1 MNKRKIIIFFIL
13 YFLFGISVNIVHPI
27 TVEYVTLLNLPDEY
41 FGFFSSLMSLGQVVG
56 AISFG
61 FLSDKIGRK
70 WLVVLGLLG
79 YALSQIGFGFINSIP
94 VIILI
99 FRFLAGFFIS
109 APSTLFVSLCI
120 DYSKKDNKVKM
131 LSILTSCYI
140 LGTSFGY
147 EIGGFLKDILNFST
161 SNIFVFQ
168 ICFTTITAILFSI
181 FIKDI
186 YKTKV
191 NNEKNIDNDR
201 KTNNKINP
209 IIYFLLIC
217 LMILTVGQIL
227 VNKYLDTYI
236 IHIGYK
242 ASILGHYVLITG
254 IFSAVSNLLVI
265 PFIKKIKGNK
275 LTYCLTI
282 FIFISAILVFI
293 TFSIKTN
300 ILYLLFSTHLIYIII
315 KGLITPLEQNELSNY
330 IKDTNNG
337 KITGARQTILSIG
350 NVFGPLI
357 GSLVYTKGSPT
368 IFIVGGGII
377 LFALLMYIIYFIIK
391 RKKHYV

>member
-56 AISFG
+56 AILFG

-70 WLVVLGLLG
+70 WLVILGLIG

-94 VIILI
+94 FVILI

-120 DYSKKDNKVKM
+120 DYSNKETKVKM

-140 LGTSFGY
+140 LGTSVGY
-147 EIGGFLKDILNFST
+147 EIGGLLKDIIGLSID
-161 SNIFVFQ
+161 NIFIFQ
-168 ICFTTITAILFSI
+168 VCFTTLTATLFGI
-181 FIKDI
+181 FIKDVYKNNNSQKNI
-186 YKTKV
+186 VVNKSSKTKH
-191 NNEKNIDNDR
+191 NYL
-201 KTNNKINP
+201 
-209 IIYFLLIC
+209 IYLLLTS
-217 LMILTVGQIL
+217 LMILTIGQIL
-227 VNKYLDTYI
+227 INKYLDTYI
-236 IHIGYK
+236 IHIGFK

-254 IFSAVSNLLVI
+254 IFSAVSNLLII

-275 LTYCLTI
+275 LGYCLSI
-282 FIFISAILVFI
+282 FIFISSILVFI

-330 IKDTNNG
+330 INNNNNG
-337 KITGARQTILSIG
+337 KLTGARQTIISIG
-350 NVFGPLI
+350 NVLGPLL
-357 GSLVYTKGSPT
+357 GSLIYSKGSPT
-368 IFIVGGGII
+368 IFMVASVILLISLII
-377 LFALLMYIIYFIIK
+377 YIIYFISK

>member
-1 MNKRKIIIFFIL
+1 MNNKKIFIFFIL

-56 AISFG
+56 AILFG

-70 WLVVLGLLG
+70 WLVILGLIG

-94 VIILI
+94 FIILI

-120 DYSKKDNKVKM
+120 DYSNKETKVKM

-140 LGTSFGY
+140 LGTSVGY
-147 EIGGFLKDILNFST
+147 EIGGLLKDIIGLSID
-161 SNIFVFQ
+161 NIFIFQ
-168 ICFTTITAILFSI
+168 VCFTTLTATLFGI
-181 FIKDI
+181 FIKDVYKNNNDQKNI
-186 YKTKV
+186 VINESSKTK
-191 NNEKNIDNDR
+191 NNYL
-201 KTNNKINP
+201 
-209 IIYFLLIC
+209 IYLLLAS
-217 LMILTVGQIL
+217 LMILTIGQIL
-227 VNKYLDTYI
+227 INKYLDTYI
-236 IHIGYK
+236 IHIGFK

-254 IFSAVSNLLVI
+254 IFSAVSNLLII
-265 PFIKKIKGNK
+265 PFIKRIKGNK
-275 LTYCLTI
+275 LGYCLSI
-282 FIFISAILVFI
+282 FIFISSILVFV

-330 IKDTNNG
+330 INNNNNG
-337 KITGARQTILSIG
+337 KLTGARQTIISIG
-350 NVFGPLI
+350 NVLGPLL
-357 GSLVYTKGSPT
+357 GSLIYSKGSPT
-368 IFIVGGGII
+368 IFIVASII
-377 LFALLMYIIYFIIK
+377 LLISLIMYIIYFISK

>member
-1 MNKRKIIIFFIL
+1 MNNKKIFIFFIL

-56 AISFG
+56 AILFG

-70 WLVVLGLLG
+70 WLVILGLIG

-94 VIILI
+94 FVILI

-120 DYSKKDNKVKM
+120 DYSNKETKVKM

-140 LGTSFGY
+140 LGTSVGY
-147 EIGGFLKDILNFST
+147 EIGGLLKDIIGLSID
-161 SNIFVFQ
+161 NIFIFQ
-168 ICFTTITAILFSI
+168 VCFTTLTATLFGI
-181 FIKDI
+181 FIKDVYKNNNDQKNI
-186 YKTKV
+186 VINEFSKTK
-191 NNEKNIDNDR
+191 NNYL
-201 KTNNKINP
+201 
-209 IIYFLLIC
+209 IYLLLAS
-217 LMILTVGQIL
+217 LMVLTIGQIL
-227 VNKYLDTYI
+227 INKYLDTYI
-236 IHIGYK
+236 IHIGFK

-254 IFSAVSNLLVI
+254 IFSAVSNLLII

-275 LTYCLTI
+275 LGYCLSI
-282 FIFISAILVFI
+282 FIFISSILVFV

-330 IKDTNNG
+330 INNNNNG
-337 KITGARQTILSIG
+337 KLTGARQTIISIG
-350 NVFGPLI
+350 NVLGPLL
-357 GSLVYTKGSPT
+357 GSLIYSKGSPT
-368 IFIVGGGII
+368 IFIVASII
-377 LFALLMYIIYFIIK
+377 LLISLIMYIIYFISK

>member
-56 AISFG
+56 AILFG

-70 WLVVLGLLG
+70 WLVILGLIG

-94 VIILI
+94 FVILI

-120 DYSKKDNKVKM
+120 DYSNKDTKVKM

-140 LGTSFGY
+140 LGTSVGY
-147 EIGGFLKDILNFST
+147 EIGGLLKDIIGLSID
-161 SNIFVFQ
+161 NIFIFQ
-168 ICFTTITAILFSI
+168 VCFTTLTATLFGI
-181 FIKDI
+181 FIKDVYKNNNSQKNI
-186 YKTKV
+186 VVNKSSKTKH
-191 NNEKNIDNDR
+191 NYL
-201 KTNNKINP
+201 
-209 IIYFLLIC
+209 IYLLLTS
-217 LMILTVGQIL
+217 LMILTIGQIL
-227 VNKYLDTYI
+227 INKYLDTYI
-236 IHIGYK
+236 IHIGFK

-254 IFSAVSNLLVI
+254 IFSAVSNLLII

-275 LTYCLTI
+275 LGYCLSI
-282 FIFISAILVFI
+282 FIFISSILVFI

-330 IKDTNNG
+330 INNNNNG
-337 KITGARQTILSIG
+337 KLTGARQTIISIG
-350 NVFGPLI
+350 NVLGPLL
-357 GSLVYTKGSPT
+357 GSLVYSKGSPT
-368 IFIVGGGII
+368 IFMVASVILLISLII
-377 LFALLMYIIYFIIK
+377 YIIYFISK

>member
-1 MNKRKIIIFFIL
+1 MNNKKIFIFFIL

-56 AISFG
+56 AILFG

-70 WLVVLGLLG
+70 WLVILGLIG

-94 VIILI
+94 FVILI

-120 DYSKKDNKVKM
+120 DYSNKETKVKM

-140 LGTSFGY
+140 LGTSVGY
-147 EIGGFLKDILNFST
+147 EIGGLLKDIIGLSID
-161 SNIFVFQ
+161 NIFIFQ
-168 ICFTTITAILFSI
+168 ICFTTLTATLFGI
-181 FIKDI
+181 FIKDVYKNNNDQKNI
-186 YKTKV
+186 VINESSKTK
-191 NNEKNIDNDR
+191 NNYL
-201 KTNNKINP
+201 
-209 IIYFLLIC
+209 IYLLLTS
-217 LMILTVGQIL
+217 LMILTIGQIL
-227 VNKYLDTYI
+227 INKYLDTYI
-236 IHIGYK
+236 IHIGFK

-254 IFSAVSNLLVI
+254 IFSAVSNLLII

-275 LTYCLTI
+275 LGYCLSI
-282 FIFISAILVFI
+282 FIFISSILVFV

-330 IKDTNNG
+330 INNNNNG
-337 KITGARQTILSIG
+337 KLTGARQTIISIG
-350 NVFGPLI
+350 NVLGPLL
-357 GSLVYTKGSPT
+357 GSLIYSKGSPT
-368 IFIVGGGII
+368 IFIVASII
-377 LFALLMYIIYFIIK
+377 LLISLIMYIIYFISK
-391 RKKHYV
+391 RKKHYA

>member
-1 MNKRKIIIFFIL
+1 MNNKKIFIFFIL

-56 AISFG
+56 AILFG

-70 WLVVLGLLG
+70 WLVILGLMG
-79 YALSQIGFGFINSIP
+79 YALSQIGFGFVNSIP
-94 VIILI
+94 FVILI

-120 DYSKKDNKVKM
+120 DYSNKETKVKM

-140 LGTSFGY
+140 LGTSVGY
-147 EIGGFLKDILNFST
+147 EIGGLLKDIIGLSID
-161 SNIFVFQ
+161 NIFIFQ
-168 ICFTTITAILFSI
+168 VCFTTLTATLFGI
-181 FIKDI
+181 FIKDVYKNNNNQKNI
-186 YKTKV
+186 VINESSKTK
-191 NNEKNIDNDR
+191 NNYL
-201 KTNNKINP
+201 
-209 IIYFLLIC
+209 IYLLLTS
-217 LMILTVGQIL
+217 LMILTIGQIL
-227 VNKYLDTYI
+227 INKYLDTYI
-236 IHIGYK
+236 IHIGFK
-242 ASILGHYVLITG
+242 ASILGHYILITG
-254 IFSAVSNLLVI
+254 IFSAVSNLLII

-275 LTYCLTI
+275 LGYCLSI
-282 FIFISAILVFI
+282 FIFISSILVFV

-330 IKDTNNG
+330 INNNNNG
-337 KITGARQTILSIG
+337 KLTGARQTIISIG
-350 NVFGPLI
+350 NVLGPLL
-357 GSLVYTKGSPT
+357 GSLIYSKGSPT
-368 IFIVGGGII
+368 IFIVASII
-377 LFALLMYIIYFIIK
+377 LLISLIMYIIYFISK